1 MASTYSPKL
10 RLELIGAG
18 EQAGLWGSTT
28 NKNIGQLIEQAI
40 AGVTTVELDGLSGNY
55 TLTAL
60 DGTPDQ
66 SRSAVIKCT
75 YAAAPASGPINLIIP
90 TQTKL
95 YVVRNDCGQTI
106 TVKTSAQVGGV
117 VILDG
122 ESTLVFCDGTNAEQ
136 GIETAAVGTLT
147 VSGGGTGVTTF
158 GAGGIIRSAGGTAA
172 LSAGAVTLNSSDT
185 TGTLPV
191 NKGGTGATSFTAGR
205 LLVGNGTSQLAVLAG
220 SVDGQVVTWNN
231 SLSEWVA
238 QTPAA
243 GVSSFSAGTT
253 GFSPSIAS
261 TGAVTLSGTLNVA
274 NGGTGATT
282 FGIGFIKSASGGTGA
297 LSSASTINL
306 STEVSNTLAVANGGT
321 GRNTLTSGALLIGNG
336 TTAVNQ
342 LTGTSI
348 GQVPQWNGT
357 TWTTASLPSGG
368 VTNVTASAPLASSGG
383 GTPNISLTG
392 TVATANGGTGLTSF
406 TSGGAVYATSTSA
419 LTTGTLPTASGGT
432 GLTSFTAGGAIYA
445 ATTSA
450 LTSGTLPIASGG
462 TGSTTAPSSGQLLI
476 GNGSGGYAVANLT
489 AGSGVTITNGAGSIT
504 IAATGTSGVS
514 TFSAGTT
521 GLTPSTATS
530 GAVTL
535 GGTLGL
541 ANGGTGA
548 TTATGA
554 LNNMSYAPSGTGA
567 VTRSAP
573 AKMGDIVSTA
583 DYTTQANA
591 VTAAGVKPLVN
602 PSTGKVW
609 FAQPANPTF
618 DEASNVLGRTL
629 AFDNQGTT
637 MVVPA
642 SDNYNYIGIRNGG
655 NYNVHSIGANG
666 LVAGLTF
673 YLNSAS
679 TSSASSN
686 MYGVIGVVQNSGP
699 GTTKAIYGRAT
710 QASGSTGVVMG
721 GVFAVDTR
729 TGGGAAVGIQMT
741 FDTSTSGGSAY
752 NYIWMTSNTAS
763 VASAQY
769 GILADA
775 LCSVSDA
782 FIQYAA
788 VGAGAFLN
796 LQNGAQTR
804 NIFRIESNG
813 CATFNNGVASTKMI
827 DLQNGGQINFT
838 GTAASA
844 TAGGTAIPATCAQ
857 YITIQVNGSPYKIA
871 VFT

>member
-10 RLELIGAG
+10 RFELIGAG
-18 EQAGLWGSTT
+18 EQPGLWGSTT
-28 NKNIGQLIEQAI
+28 NKNVGQLIEQAI

-60 DGTPDQ
+60 DGAPDQ

-75 YAAAPASGPINLIIP
+75 YAAAPASGAINLIIP

-117 VILDG
+117 QILDG

-158 GAGGIIRSAGGTAA
+158 GAGGIIKSSGGTAA
-172 LSAGAVTLNSSDT
+172 LTASAVNLNSSDT

-191 NKGGTGATSFTAGR
+191 NKGGTGAASFTAGR
-205 LLVGNGTSQLAVLAG
+205 LLIGNGTGQLAVLAG
-220 SVDGQVVTWNN
+220 SLDGQVVTWN
-231 SLSEWVA
+231 STLSEWVA
-238 QTPAA
+238 QTPST
-243 GVSSFSAGTT
+243 GVASFSAGTT
-253 GFSPSIAS
+253 GFTPSTAT
-261 TGAVTLSGTLNVA
+261 TGAITLGGVLNVA
-274 NGGTGATT
+274 NGGTGR
-282 FGIGFIKSASGGTGA
+282 S
-297 LSSASTINL
+297 
-306 STEVSNTLAVANGGT
+306 
-321 GRNTLTSGALLIGNG
+321 TLTSGAILLGNG

-342 LTGTSI
+342 LVGTVV
-348 GQVPQWNGT
+348 GQIPQWNGT
-357 TWTTASLPSGG
+357 AWVAATASGTITS
-368 VTNVTASAPLASSGG
+368 VTASSPLASSGG
-383 GTPNISLTG
+383 TAPNISLTG

-419 LTTGTLPTASGGT
+419 LTTGTLPSTAGGT

-462 TGSTTAPSSGQLLI
+462 TGTTSVPSSGQLLI

-489 AGSGVTITNGAGSIT
+489 AGSGVTITNGAGSIS

-514 TFSAGTT
+514 TFSGGTT
-521 GLTPSTATS
+521 GLTPSSATS
-530 GAVTL
+530 GAITL
-535 GGTLGL
+535 AGTLVV

-554 LNNMSYAPSGTGA
+554 LNNMSYDPTGTGA

-573 AKMGDIVSTA
+573 AKMRDIVSTA
-583 DYTTQANA
+583 DYSSQANA

-609 FAQPANPTF
+609 FAQTASPTF
-618 DEASNVLGRTL
+618 DEASNTLGRTL

-642 SDNYNYIGIRNGG
+642 SDNYNYIGIRNAGG
-655 NYNVHSIGANG
+655 YNVHTIGASA
-666 LVAGLTF
+666 LVAGYAF
-673 YLNSAS
+673 YLNSSAS
-679 TSSASSN
+679 SSASSN
-686 MYGVIGVVQNSGP
+686 LYGAIGVVQTSGP
-699 GTTKAIYGRAT
+699 GTVKGFYGRAI
-710 QASGSTGVVMG
+710 QAAGSTGVAIA
-721 GVFAVDTR
+721 GVFSVDTV
-729 TGGGAAVGIQMT
+729 TSGGDAYGIQMT
-741 FDTSTSGGSAY
+741 FDTSTSGGSADG
-752 NYIWMTSNTAS
+752 YIWMTSNTAS
-763 VASAQY
+763 VANSAY

-775 LCSVSDA
+775 KCSISSA

-796 LQNGAQTR
+796 LQNSSQTR

-813 CATFNNGVASTKMI
+813 CATFNNGVASTTMI
-827 DLQNGGQINFT
+827 DLQNGGQINFSGT
-838 GTAASA
+838 SGTASA
-844 TAGGTAIPATCAQ
+844 GSTSVPGQCNQ
-857 YITIQVNGSPYKIA
+857 FITIQVNGIAQKIA
-871 VFT
+871 VYNV